1 MYLGRLKLCIIGL
14 FLSGPAFSRQAPIF
28 LAVGTMPPRIARYR
42 RSGLLRRV
50 FLSAFAWSAAPLAG
64 QELLLQRDYPGS
76 GPYECPTLV
85 TLVAPT
91 PDEQARAGQLASDA
105 NQAMILGDFE
115 RVAALLAQATELC
128 TRAAS
133 PAAAYR
139 SAGDKTSAGSLVTAT
154 ETTTASRAPWV
165 AALVLAA

>member
-1 MYLGRLKLCIIGL
+1 
-14 FLSGPAFSRQAPIF
+14 
-28 LAVGTMPPRIARYR
+28 MPPRIARYR

-115 RVAALLAQATELC
+115 RVAALLAQATELDHQS
-128 TRAAS
+128 ADL
-133 PAAAYR
+133 AYR
-139 SAGDKTSAGSLVTAT
+139 RASILEDLDDIDWSIRKFCLSLALGAETVGSFDADLHPPTF
-154 ETTTASRAPWV
+154 S
-165 AALVLAA
+165 